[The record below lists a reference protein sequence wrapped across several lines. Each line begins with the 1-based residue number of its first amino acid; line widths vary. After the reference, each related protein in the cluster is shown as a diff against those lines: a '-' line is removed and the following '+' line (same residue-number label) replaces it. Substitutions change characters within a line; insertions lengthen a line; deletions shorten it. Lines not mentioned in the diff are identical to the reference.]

1 MSTLSIMGAKLSSSL
16 LSLIGRGGSMPGT
29 IALKVDPDSL
39 KKLKFNGPVI
49 LVTGTNG
56 KTSTANMIS
65 SLFEQAGKK
74 VVTNRKGDNLKAGIT
89 AALLKSAKLNGTV
102 DADVAVLEVDELNI
116 RHVLPYL
123 PVSALVVSNF
133 FRDQLDRA
141 KEMEQLIE
149 SIESVLGD
157 YTGTLILNGNDPN
170 TVRLAYKAPKADAM
184 YFGIDRN
191 RYSKETTTEASEGKF
206 CPICSSRLEYDYYQ
220 YSHIGSFH
228 CTHCD
233 FKTPALDVS
242 LENIDLNDQTF
253 DCDGHHFTGPYEG
266 MYSMYNYAAVLC
278 AAKKFGVPFEV
289 FDKMAKH
296 APKPAGRNEKFEKN
310 GKTAI
315 LNLIKNP
322 TGANE
327 VLKVIER
334 DDRRKAIVIV
344 LNDREQDGCDVSWIY
359 DTKFEKLMTDT
370 TASVICSGLR
380 AGDMALRMDYG
391 GYTGVMKLDSSIES
405 AISSAL
411 NDADVVYA
419 IATYT
424 ALFDTRRALEK
435 EIAA

>member
-39 KKLKFNGPVI
+39 KKLKFNGSVI

-206 CPICSSRLEYDYYQ
+206 CPICSGRLEYDYYQ

-424 ALFDTRRALEK
+424 ALLDTRRALEK

>member
-206 CPICSSRLEYDYYQ
+206 CPICSGRLEYDYYQ